1 VSNPISKTSAN
12 KAPHLV
18 PINKVNSNLGEIERT
33 LQLLHPPDRDAD
45 FEIRALEV
53 QGRGTVTGVYHTSEI
68 VKAAK
73 DAAWLSNKAKGVY
86 VILNPVS
93 RKCYE
98 RAPGRLV
105 TAKMYGTTANH
116 EIEKR
121 TALLLDID
129 VERKPKNISTTNE
142 EHKAAIARC
151 GEIVEALQ
159 ETYGLPEP
167 TLGDSANGGHAL
179 WHTDLPNNDESK
191 ELVEGFLAA
200 LDRGFSTD
208 KLKVDTSVSKA
219 AQLTKLFGTMA
230 CKGPN
235 TADRPHRRAKILK
248 VPKVKRLVT
257 RAMLQSVIDA
267 YPPPKRPGKPTSGDS
282 SKNNPITWADI
293 EPYIRDRITKD
304 KEAENG
310 STIYEIKGCPFGED
324 HPTDRAGYL
333 NVYPDGSVVPGCHH
347 DHCQGKTFLD
357 FIKAV
362 APELLEKLK
371 KTKLERLKEKYWR
384 APSFDGDGECLRVS
398 EKQFAEIRGEI
409 PSSLWYPAT
418 VEWLIKECFFENYF
432 AREPSGFLYVWDHG
446 CYRDTAEQ
454 RIRRLAKRVIPA
466 RLWTTKF
473 VNETIA
479 LIAADAP
486 LLWMRPP
493 LDVLNLENG
502 LLDLKTLE
510 LKPHTPDHLSMV
522 QLPVR
527 YDPAAKCP
535 KWDEQ
540 VAETFPKDAVA
551 AGVPEGIVGWF
562 MRPDMS
568 RQKAILLLGPGG
580 TGKSTWLTW
589 LGNFLGTNNIS
600 SVSLQML
607 EANRFASY
615 QLIGKLANIC
625 ADLPSEDL
633 FSTSVFREITGKDGI
648 SVERKYHQPFTYFPF
663 TRLIFS
669 ANDPPQ
675 SKDATDAFFDRWLV
689 LEFTNIFRNT
699 PREKDRSL
707 LDAELTAPE
716 ELSGVLNKALK
727 TLGRD
732 LTVTASMKES
742 HDAFREVTDPLSVWL
757 AKRTITNPVA
767 MIPPSELLEE
777 YNHDAAN
784 DGRPLMNK
792 TSFGKAMKRLRPNLP
807 QGKRTYH
814 GRLDVNVYIGIAI
827 RVKGEEEEEI

>member
-1 VSNPISKTSAN
+1 MSNPISKTSPN
-12 KAPHLV
+12 KAPHFV
-18 PINKVNSNLGEIERT
+18 PIKRVNFNLAEIERT
-33 LQLLHPPDRDAD
+33 LELLHPPDCDAD

-68 VKAAK
+68 ARATEHAAS
-73 DAAWLSNKAKGVY
+73 LSGKAKGVY
-86 VILNPVS
+86 VTLNPVS
-93 RKCYE
+93 RNCYE

-105 TAKMYGTTANH
+105 NAKKDGTTANH
-116 EIEKR
+116 EIDKR

-129 VERKPKNISTTNE
+129 YERNPKNISTTDE

-151 GEIVEALQ
+151 GEIVEELQ
-159 ETYGLPEP
+159 ERYGFPDP

-179 WHTDLPNNDESK
+179 WHTDLPNSDESK

-200 LDRGFSTD
+200 LNRGFSTVE
-208 KLKVDTSVSKA
+208 LKVDISVSKA

-248 VPKVKRLVT
+248 VPKIKKLIT

-267 YPPPKRPGKPTSGDS
+267 YPPPKRPDKSTSGDS
-282 SKNNPITWADI
+282 NKNNSINWADI
-293 EPYIRDRITKD
+293 EPYIRDRITKE

-310 STIYEIKGCPFGED
+310 STIYEIKGCPFSED

-333 NVYPDGSVVPGCHH
+333 NVYPADGSVIPRCHH
-347 DHCQGKTFLD
+347 DHCQGKTFID

-371 KTKLERLKEKYWR
+371 KSKLERLKEKYR
-384 APSFDGDGECLRVS
+384 RVPSFDGDGERLRVS
-398 EKQFAEIRGEI
+398 EIQFNEIRREI
-409 PSSLWYPAT
+409 PASLWYPAT

-432 AREPSGFLYVWDHG
+432 AREPSGFLYVWNRG

-454 RIRRLAKRVIPA
+454 LIRKLAKLVIPA
-466 RLWTTKF
+466 GYWTTKF

-479 LIAADAP
+479 RIAADAP

-502 LLDLKTLE
+502 LLDLKTRE

-527 YDPAAKCP
+527 YDPEAKCL
-535 KWDEQ
+535 KCDAQ

-580 TGKSTWLTW
+580 TGKSTWLSW

-600 SVSLQML
+600 SASLQML
-607 EANRFASY
+607 EQNRFASY

-689 LEFTNIFRNT
+689 LEFMNIFRNT
-699 PREKDRSL
+699 SREKDRSL
-707 LDAELTAPE
+707 LDAELAAPE

-742 HDAFREVTDPLSVWL
+742 HDAFREVTDPVAVWL
-757 AKRTITNPVA
+757 AKRTIANPEA

-777 YNHDAAN
+777 YNYDAAN
-784 DGRPLMNK
+784 NERPLMNK

-807 QGKRTYH
+807 QGKRLYH
-814 GRLDVNVYIGIAI
+814 GRLDVNVYIGIAL
-827 RVKGEEEEEI
+827 RVREEEF